1 MLNRLKKMINKF
13 IIMLSVIYGIFIENA
28 IAAQSSATKSGISG
42 EMIFIA
48 VLFGVM
54 YFVMIRPQNQRAKEH
69 RNLLA
74 NIVKGDEIITS
85 GGLLGKVSKVVD
97 KFFVIT
103 IADGVEVVVQ
113 KQAVATVLQKGT
125 IKSL

>member
-1 MLNRLKKMINKF
+1 MLNKLKKMINKF
-13 IIMLSVIYGIFIENA
+13 VIRLSVIYGIFIENA
-28 IAAQSSATKSGISG
+28 IAAQSSSTKSGISG

>member
-13 IIMLSVIYGIFIENA
+13 IIMLSVIYGICIENA
-28 IAAQSSATKSGISG
+28 IAAQSSSTKSGISG

-103 IADGVEVVVQ
+103 IADGVEVIVQ